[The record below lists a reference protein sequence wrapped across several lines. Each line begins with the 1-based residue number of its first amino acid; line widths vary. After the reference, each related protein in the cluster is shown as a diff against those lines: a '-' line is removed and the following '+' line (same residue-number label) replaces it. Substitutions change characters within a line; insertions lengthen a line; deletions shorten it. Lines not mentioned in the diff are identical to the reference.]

1 MTTPEMLT
9 ALDGMVCLVDTR
21 EQDTPRLRRR
31 LKEIGVPTAREKL
44 DAGDYSA
51 RFPLPDGGWFRVPT
65 AIERKM
71 SLDELAACYCRGR
84 GRFQREFERAQKAG
98 VKLYLLVE
106 GATWEDLYA
115 GHYRSKM
122 NPTSFVASLLA
133 WLARYDCQL
142 LFCEPYTT
150 GKLIHDTLY
159 REGRE
164 ALGKLVDD
172 G

>member
-1 MTTPEMLT
+1 MTTPEMLA
-9 ALDGMVCLVDTR
+9 ALEGMECIVDTR

-31 LKEIGVPTAREKL
+31 LKDIGVPHVRQKL

-51 RFPLPDGGWFRVPT
+51 RFPLPGGGWMQAPA

-84 GRFQREFERAQKAG
+84 GRFQREFERAKATG
-98 VKLYLLVE
+98 IKLYLLVE

-115 GHYRSKM
+115 GHYRSQM
-122 NPTSFVASLLA
+122 SAQSFVGSLLA
-133 WLARYDCQL
+133 WLARYNCQV

-159 REGRE
+159 REGKE
-164 ALGKLVDD
+164 ALERMVDE
-172 G
+172 

>member
-31 LKEIGVPTAREKL
+31 LREIGVETAWEKL

-51 RFPLPDGGWFRVPT
+51 RFPLPDGEWFRVPA

-71 SLDELAACYCRGR
+71 SLDELASCYCRHR
-84 GRFQREFERAQKAG
+84 DRFKREFERAQAAG

-115 GHYRSKM
+115 GNYRSQM
-122 NPTSFVASLLA
+122 HPASFVASLLA
-133 WLARYDCQL
+133 WLARYDCQI
-142 LFCEPYTT
+142 LFCEPQTT
-150 GKLIHDTLY
+150 GRLIHDTLY

-164 ALGKLVDD
+164 ALGKLVED

>member
-9 ALDGMVCLVDTR
+9 ALEGMECLVDTR

-31 LKEIGVPTAREKL
+31 LRDIGVPHVRQKL

-51 RFPLPDGGWFRVPT
+51 RFPLPDGEWMQIPV

-71 SLDELAACYCRGR
+71 SLDELAGCYCRGR
-84 GRFQREFERAQKAG
+84 NRFKREFERAQKAG
-98 VKLYLLVE
+98 VKLYLLIE
-106 GATWEDLYA
+106 NATWEDLYA
-115 GHYRSKM
+115 GRYRSQMEPK
-122 NPTSFVASLLA
+122 SFVASLLA

-142 LFCEPYTT
+142 LFCESQTT
-150 GKLIHDTLY
+150 GRLIHDTLY

-164 ALGKLVDD
+164 ALGKLVEDA
-172 G
+172 

>member
-1 MTTPEMLT
+1 MTTPEMLA
-9 ALDGMVCLVDTR
+9 ALEGMVCLVDTR

-31 LKEIGVPTAREKL
+31 LKDIGVPYAREKL

-51 RFPLPDGGWFRVPT
+51 RFPLPGGEWMQIPA

-84 GRFQREFERAQKAG
+84 GRFQREFERAQAAG

-115 GHYRSKM
+115 GHYRSQMSPK
-122 NPTSFVASLLA
+122 SFVGSLLA
-133 WLARYDCQL
+133 WLARYNCQI
-142 LFCEPYTT
+142 LFCEPHTT

-159 REGRE
+159 REGKE
-164 ALGKLVDD
+164 ALERMVDE
-172 G
+172 